1 MGGYSLVAEA
11 GGGGR
16 WMYCVNLCVPSA
28 WCSELSK
35 TVFID
40 VEIHWGQTVRAI
52 GYRIVVYSTNKI
64 QRQ

>member
-1 MGGYSLVAEA
+1 
-11 GGGGR
+11 
-16 WMYCVNLCVPSA
+16 MYCVNLCVPSA

-40 VEIHWGQTVRAI
+40 VEIRWGQTVRAI
-52 GYRIVVYSTNKI
+52 DYRIVVYSINEI